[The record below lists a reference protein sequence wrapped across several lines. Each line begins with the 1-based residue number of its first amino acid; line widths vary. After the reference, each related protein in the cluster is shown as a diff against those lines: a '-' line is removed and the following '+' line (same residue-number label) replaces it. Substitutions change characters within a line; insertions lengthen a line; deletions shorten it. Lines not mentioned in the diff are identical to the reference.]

1 MRISDWSSDVCSS
14 DLQIALDLHLVGVLL
29 VTDQLI
35 GVEDMARD
43 TVEVAE
49 IFALDL
55 AKAEDVGDGHG
66 AEIEIGAVGHAQRS
80 RAVVI
85 VEVAAIDAVGSECLL
100 SVHKWLEGRDARR
113 DDHLRGAAVLAERQI
128 EIVEDGEILQP
139 VGWLDQQR
147 GAEAVV
153 VLVLEIAAAR
163 SEEHTSELQSLMR
176 ISYAVFCL

>member
-14 DLQIALDLHLVGVLL
+14 DLQIALDLQLVGVLL

-85 VEVAAIDAVGSECLL
+85 VEVAAIDRKSTRLN
-100 SVHKWLEGRDARR
+100 SSH
-113 DDHLRGAAVLAERQI
+113 
-128 EIVEDGEILQP
+128 
-139 VGWLDQQR
+139 
-147 GAEAVV
+147 
-153 VLVLEIAAAR
+153 
-163 SEEHTSELQSLMR
+163 
-176 ISYAVFCL
+176 

>member
-14 DLQIALDLHLVGVLL
+14 DL
-29 VTDQLI
+29 
-35 GVEDMARD
+35 
-43 TVEVAE
+43 
-49 IFALDL
+49 
-55 AKAEDVGDGHG
+55 DVGDGHG

-80 RAVVI
+80 RTVVI
-85 VEVAAIDAVGSECLL
+85 VDVATIDAVGSECLL
-100 SVHKWLEGRDARR
+100 SVHKWLEGGDTRR

-153 VLVLEIAAAR
+153 VLVLEIAAAAEILDLSVAAVDPAGDAQR
-163 SEEHTSELQSLMR
+163 DLAVDDGHVERALQ
-176 ISYAVFCL
+176 